1 MTLTALIRSFSIQ
14 LADTGYEANLPSFLV
29 EFPDTTKLTFFSWH
43 VVVVYLLIA
52 IILAQIVYHY
62 NRNHLYRYYQAY
74 AGLLLLFILSRN
86 TYSVEYYEK
95 FSHSLIDTF
104 GFLVQ
109 VWYLCIYFRFG
120 ILFLKLD
127 KHAPSLKR
135 SIFSYTLVTSILA
148 TAYYGGI
155 LLGLLPESI
164 HEGRLFHFIFLPIHV
179 SLAGLII
186 YTSIK
191 TPEPHKRYFLWG
203 SFFYMAF
210 ALIATFALFNPIV
223 YVWFGIEP
231 IVYFFVAIVVECT
244 LFAIGLGKQLR
255 DSIQEKYELET
266 LLRETKHVMEI
277 KILRGQLNSHFI
289 FNVLNSI
296 KAFIIEKDVD
306 EATDYLEKFSK
317 FMRSMLEGSAQETVS
332 LWEELNTVLLYAD
345 IENMRLSN
353 SVSITTTFDEQV
365 ELGDIIV
372 PVMVLQP
379 FIENAI
385 WHGLNKSTKPDKKLW
400 IQVSGENSE
409 IRVIIEDNGLG
420 YSNTKIPETTK
431 VFAKSYGLR
440 IVREQLLRFNA
451 RHEHQLEFTIH
462 DREGGGTRVVFTI
475 SEISSK

>member
-255 DSIQEKYELET
+255 DSIQEKYRLET
-266 LLRETKHVMEI
+266 LLRETELAMEI

-296 KAFIIEKDVD
+296 KAFIIGKDVE
-306 EATDYLEKFSK
+306 EATDYLGKFSK
-317 FMRSMLEGSAQETVS
+317 FMRGILEGSSQETKT
-332 LWEELNTVLLYAD
+332 LREELKTVVLYAD

-353 SVSITTTFDEQV
+353 AITITSDFDNRV
-365 ELGDIIV
+365 NLDTVLI
-372 PVMVLQP
+372 PTMVLQP
-379 FIENAI
+379 FVENAI
-385 WHGLNKSTKPDKKLW
+385 WHGLNKSEQPDKNLW
-400 IQVSGENSE
+400 ISVVKQQDGVL
-409 IRVIIEDNGLG
+409 VTIEDNGLG
-420 YSNTKIPETTK
+420 YSNTQAAESK
-431 VFAKSYGLR
+431 VFAKSYGLG
-440 IVREQLLRFNA
+440 IVREQLKGFNA
-451 RHEHQLEFTIH
+451 GNSQQLHFEIS
-462 DREGGGTRVVFTI
+462 DRQGGGTRVAFTI
-475 SEISSK
+475 TENTSG